1 MQLSKVNTFQVPVL
15 NEELQTMSSK
25 EIAELTGKQHNHVVR
40 DIRNMLDDLQKD
52 DPELGHP
59 KEEKDNRGY
68 TSCFHL
74 NKELSITLVA
84 GYNTS
89 MRLAIVRRWQE
100 LEAMQKQ
107 NVLML
112 PNFTDPAE
120 AAMAWALQYK
130 EKQIALQQLEVAKP
144 KAEFVDKYVER
155 GSLKILTD
163 VAKELGVSG
172 KTLGKWLREEGWAW
186 KDTTKLRWTQ
196 EFIDKGYGETKHF
209 TSPGGFDGSQ
219 AYVTAAGDLFIKQNF
234 KQSK

>member
-1 MQLSKVNTFQVPVL
+1 MQLSKVSTFQVPVL

-25 EIAELTGKQHNHVVR
+25 EIAELTGKMHKNVIR
-40 DIRNMLDDLQKD
+40 DVRNMLEEIQEYGSVLSQFS
-52 DPELGHP
+52 
-59 KEEKDNRGY
+59 EEKDTNGN
-68 TSCFHL
+68 TVCFNL
-74 NKELSITLVA
+74 DKELSITLVA

-100 LEAMQKQ
+100 LEAKEKQ